1 MRTRRGWAALLRV
14 LTGCST
20 SPVVDTLDF
29 FKPGRL
35 YPTRTPY
42 GGVCI
47 PQGPGPIAT
56 TPSAPVVPPAPLIP
70 PPALLPPSGA
80 PITVPNLPPPPGS
93 VVPVPAAPPPSFPTA
108 P

>member
-1 MRTRRGWAALLRV
+1 MRIRRGWAALLCV

-29 FKPGRL
+29 FKPGRM

-47 PQGPGPIAT
+47 PQGPGPVAT
-56 TPSAPVVPPAPLIP
+56 TPSAPLPPPIPPPAPL
-70 PPALLPPSGA
+70 PSSGP

-93 VVPVPAAPPPSFPTA
+93 VVPVPNAPPPSFPTA